1 HKTGTLIVADLGE
14 NRYLSEPVY
23 APDSLNPDQGWILTV
38 VYDGNSDTSE
48 VMVFSRN
55 TLNQEPICRLGLPKV
70 IPFSFHGQ
78 WKSR

>member
-1 HKTGTLIVADLGE
+1 
-14 NRYLSEPVY
+14 
-23 APDSLNPDQGWILTV
+23 QGWILTV